1 MKKLLTTASFRMVVP
16 AFLLLLSTSLMA
28 QVGVGTLTPDASSQ
42 LDITSTGKGLLIP
55 RMNAAARGGIAAPA
69 IGLLVYQTD
78 GITGFYYF
86 DGDAWKLVGTPA
98 LTGFCGS
105 TSAAGVSSSTTF
117 TIWNTSSPFYNS
129 GGFDATSGEFTVP
142 ATGNYLISATI
153 NYKTTAP
160 VTISQGAGVNPYFEV
175 VRTSPSTAS
184 LLQAYLPVLDVN
196 IALVLTL
203 KSILGSAAVTI
214 AGSVELTA
222 GDIITLNYNANGLT
236 VPLNMGGS
244 LGSGVV
250 WSVTKL

>member
-1 MKKLLTTASFRMVVP
+1 MKKIFTASLRMFVP
-16 AFLLLLSTSLMA
+16 AFLLLLSSSVMA

-42 LDITSTGKGLLIP
+42 LDITSTTKGLLIP
-55 RMNAAARGGIAAPA
+55 RMNAAARGAIATPA
-69 IGLLVYQTD
+69 TGLLVYQTD
-78 GITGFYYF
+78 GTTGFYYYN
-86 DGDAWKLVGTPA
+86 GSAWTLVGTPS

-105 TSAAGVSSSTTF
+105 VSAASVSSSTTF
-117 TIWNTSSPFYNS
+117 VIWNTSSPFYNT
-129 GGFDATSGEFTVP
+129 GNFDATSGEFTVP

-153 NYKTTAP
+153 PYKTTAP

-184 LLQAYLPVLDVN
+184 LLQASLPMLDVN

-203 KSILGSAAVTI
+203 RSILGSGTVTI

-222 GDIITLNYNANGLT
+222 GDIITLKYNANGLT
-236 VPLNMGGS
+236 IPINMGGG
-244 LGSGVV
+244 LGSGIV